1 MKRISG
7 FTFGVLALSLFL
19 LLPALFAQAEEPVSG
34 LPPIG
39 QQMVREGDFAVKL
52 LEALSLGSAEDEVDA
67 ETQLGNL
74 GIAPRNG
81 WIADYPVTPDIIG
94 ELHKSL
100 RDAADSDRIDMDGD
114 QAVKILEQVNAEA
127 GVAIMPSTIAPS
139 GSSNTPRGSSYPDQ
153 TVINNYYSTEGPPVV
168 TYYAPPADYYPLY
181 SWVPYPFWGFGFWF
195 PGYFILNDFNRVVHS
210 HNRVFIVSNHFRDVR
225 NHRVYRVDPVVR
237 YRGRTYAG
245 IGVANTRGFIS
256 TGVRKGERSIFNSP
270 RMRMTPATRSVPPS
284 SRGGGA
290 RINGGSRI
298 EGGGRS
304 GGGRNSGGS
313 RIDSGGRS
321 GGGVR
326 GGSQE
331 RGRR

>member
-7 FTFGVLALSLFL
+7 FAVGVLAICLFL
-19 LLPALFAQAEEPVSG
+19 YPTALFAQAEEPVSG
-34 LPPIG
+34 PPPIG
-39 QQMVREGDFAVKL
+39 QQMIREGDFAIKL

-67 ETQLGNL
+67 ETRLGNV

-94 ELHKSL
+94 ELHKSV
-100 RDAADSDRIDMDGD
+100 REAADSGKLEMDAD
-114 QAVKILEQVNAEA
+114 DALQILEQVNAEA
-127 GVAIMPSTIAPS
+127 GVAIMPSTIAPAD
-139 GSSNTPRGSSYPDQ
+139 SSNPPKGSSYPDQ
-153 TVINNYYSTEGPPVV
+153 TVINNYYTTEGPPVV

-225 NHRVYRVDPVVR
+225 NHRVYRIDPVVR

-256 TGVRKGERSIFNSP
+256 TGVRKSERSIFNSP
-270 RMRMTPATRSVPPS
+270 RMRTTPAVRSVSPS
-284 SRGGGA
+284 SRDGGA
-290 RINGGSRI
+290 RISGGSRIDGGARSGGVRINGGSRI
-298 EGGGRS
+298 DG
-304 GGGRNSGGS
+304 
-313 RIDSGGRS
+313 GGRS